1 MDLEGLDSGAIG
13 WLFTLPLQTTRYSPQ
28 DVLVGGCSTGVQ
40 YSRNERSTRVV
51 NSQQLNSFHSF
62 KQQIYT
68 DITKLNMTLNKK
80 SFAAWL
86 LAVNCQM
93 QHITSTDPCTLLT
106 EAEFNAVA
114 PSATAPYTYAGL
126 CTAIT
131 DWNTDNPSNQIFMG
145 TTEMEQRHELAAFL
159 GNTLHESGG
168 FAAARECE

>member
-1 MDLEGLDSGAIG
+1 MGLLVGYSQCRSRLPATLPKTFLWGAVPQACSTAATNEAHVSLIHSNSTHFIHSSNK
-13 WLFTLPLQTTRYSPQ
+13 FTL
-28 DVLVGGCSTGVQ
+28 
-40 YSRNERSTRVV
+40 
-51 NSQQLNSFHSF
+51 
-62 KQQIYT
+62 
-68 DITKLNMTLNKK
+68 ITQLNMTLNKK
-80 SFAAWL
+80 SFVAWL
-86 LAVNCQM
+86 LAVTCQM
-93 QHITSTDPCTLLT
+93 QLITSTDPCTLLT
-106 EAEFNAVA
+106 QTEFNAVA